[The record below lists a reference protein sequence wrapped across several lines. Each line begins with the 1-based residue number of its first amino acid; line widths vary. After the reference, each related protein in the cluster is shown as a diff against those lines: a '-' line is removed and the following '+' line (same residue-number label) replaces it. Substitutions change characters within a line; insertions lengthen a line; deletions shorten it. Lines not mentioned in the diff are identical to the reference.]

1 MISDRLSRISNQFE
15 HLSEMYLPNSDFD
28 LGERELGLA
37 LSLDHDIDFFASAMA
52 WTKTSLLE
60 IFKDDGQP
68 HSLYEKMM
76 LTLEHR
82 Y

>member
-1 MISDRLSRISNQFE
+1 
-15 HLSEMYLPNSDFD
+15 MYLRGSDFD

-60 IFKDDGQP
+60 IFKEDG
-68 HSLYEKMM
+68 
-76 LTLEHR
+76 
-82 Y
+82 